1 MPRTS
6 PPPPTPVRRALR
18 QLGADIRAAR
28 TRRRLPMAV
37 VAERALTT
45 RPTLMKV
52 ERGDPA
58 VSIGIYAAV
67 LFVLGLV
74 DSLALVASPA
84 RDDIGLGLD
93 EARHPRRVR
102 LPSGRPGG

>member
-1 MPRTS
+1 MPRTYQ
-6 PPPPTPVRRALR
+6 PPPTPVRRTLR

-52 ERGDPA
+52 ERGDPT
-58 VSIGIYAAV
+58 VSVGTWATV
-67 LFVLGLV
+67 LFVLGLL
-74 DSLALVASPA
+74 DRLAAIAGPA
-84 RDDIGLGLD
+84 GDEVGLALD
-93 EARHPRRVR
+93 EARQPRRVR
-102 LPSGRPGG
+102 TPPTLSS